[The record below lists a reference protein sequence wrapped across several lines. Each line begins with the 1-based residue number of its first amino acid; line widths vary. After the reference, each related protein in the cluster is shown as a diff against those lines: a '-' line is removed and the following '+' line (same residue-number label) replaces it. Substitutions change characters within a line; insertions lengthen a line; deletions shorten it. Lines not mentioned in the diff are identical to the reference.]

1 MLIEISL
8 LGQRLAFVD
17 PHQTAEGVLPPT
29 PRNPLTHPTRGY
41 GGGGADKGR
50 FFKERHFEIPFAI
63 LPVLH
68 QLFPEQLAMALAKS
82 DLKAAG
88 HG

>member
-1 MLIEISL
+1 M
-8 LGQRLAFVD
+8 
-17 PHQTAEGVLPPT
+17 PP
-29 PRNPLTHPTRGY
+29 
-41 GGGGADKGR
+41 DKGR

-68 QLFPEQLAMALAKS
+68 QLFPKQLAMALAKS